1 MYFGTIRF
9 TDFFGII
16 INVSKIKPE
25 RGDII
30 DQKQRDLM
38 EEVKAII
45 AEGAEANQS
54 VVKEQSNV
62 EPKAE
67 TKEANPDTKADDNKT
82 QENN

>member
-1 MYFGTIRF
+1 M
-9 TDFFGII
+9 
-16 INVSKIKPE
+16 
-25 RGDII
+25 
-30 DQKQRDLM
+30 DQKERDLM

-54 VVKEQSNV
+54 VVKEQPSV

-82 QENN
+82 QENNETKGDKSVAPTDHL

>member
-1 MYFGTIRF
+1 M
-9 TDFFGII
+9 
-16 INVSKIKPE
+16 
-25 RGDII
+25 

-54 VVKEQSNV
+54 VVKEQPSV

-67 TKEANPDTKADDNKT
+67 
-82 QENN
+82 